1 MAINLYQRGFLNPDK
16 AEQNLKTINDILRS
30 QKPEVRSQK
39 SDEII
44 SIIVDASA
52 NSFDTDRAINNYER
66 FFVAIED
73 ANLFKIILS
82 DAERNLRILSYL
94 FSGSQYLTD
103 ILIKDPSYAL
113 WILNPD
119 ILKKSRFKDEMYNDL
134 SYMFSRAE
142 NYKEKANSLRRFRN
156 REFLRIGLRDLM
168 KEADTIETIEDLSN
182 VADIC
187 LQMAY
192 EYCHSELERKYGIPY
207 FEDELTGL
215 KKRCE
220 FVILAMGKHGGREL
234 NFSSDID
241 LLYIYSSD
249 KGMTGGIESTDGKIE
264 NQITNHEYFVQLS
277 RMVTK
282 MVSEITDEGYA
293 FRIDLDLRPE
303 GKSGDITNSLRSAE
317 IYYESWGETWERQ
330 ALLKCR
336 PAAGSIPLGRKFI
349 EMVKPFIFRKYLDF
363 SALREIKEMKEK
375 INKSL
380 EQKGS
385 GRSNVKL
392 GYGGIREIEFIIQSF
407 QLIYGGKEKWF
418 RERNSMRALHRIS
431 EKGLLSYAEYFS
443 LSNAYLFLRDMEN
456 RIQLLSGRQTH
467 NIPDDI
473 GEQLILSRKMGRGTG
488 LLTRGWFAVDGL
500 QKSEV
505 KNSESQLMT
514 LYNYHTKNVRS
525 IYDNLFSMEIYDVT
539 EIMEGEQQWQ
549 IDIDNAVSSI
559 ATLKQL
565 GFKMPEMIR
574 RNLILM
580 REGGAFAHPTIRS
593 KRYFNQMLPSLL
605 KECTKLPEPDLA
617 INNFEKFIDAGRVRE
632 SIYSV
637 LAKSEGTIKSLCS
650 LFGASQFLSNI
661 LIQQPELADS
671 LLIDLPL
678 PLLQKEGRGE
688 VEKTKENLRDEM
700 GKIVKS
706 SGSYEK
712 SLDALCK
719 FKRGEELRIGLRD
732 ILGIAE
738 FTEVSSELSNLA
750 DVYIEFSL
758 RLAEDEL
765 INRYG
770 APMKNEGKEMSQF
783 AVIGLGKLGGRELN
797 FGSDLDIVF
806 VYSDDGETTGIQGG
820 QNKIN
825 NHFFFSKLCEK
836 LVFAIGGVTRF
847 GFAYRVD
854 TRLRPDGEKGA
865 LVTSIKGYENYYQER
880 GEIWER
886 QALIKARFIAGDE
899 ELSLKL
905 INIIHRFVYETS
917 FKQNMVEE
925 IDRMR
930 KRMELELV
938 KGGESRR
945 NIKLGKGGIVDVEF
959 IVQLLQLKHG
969 SRFKELRKT
978 GSLEVLKILYERKL
992 ITEEEYRILSSGY
1005 LFLRRI
1011 ENRIR
1016 IDHDRPLAVIPESGD
1031 ELSLLARRLGYKDN
1045 GGCSGDKLYKDFEN
1059 CTENVR
1065 GVYNRIFSDQCS
1077 VFRL

>member
-1 MAINLYQRGFLNPDK
+1 MVINLSKRGFLNPEK
-16 AEQNLKTINDILRS
+16 AEQNLKTIDAILRS
-30 QKPEVRSQK
+30 QKL
-39 SDEII
+39 DEII
-44 SIIVDASA
+44 SIIVDVSA
-52 NSFDTDRAINNYER
+52 NSFDPDRALNNYER
-66 FFVAIED
+66 FFAAIED
-73 ANLFKIILS
+73 VNLFKIILS
-82 DAERNLRILSYL
+82 DAEKNLRILSFL

-103 ILIKDPSYAL
+103 ILIKNPSYTSWL
-113 WILNPD
+113 INPE

-134 SYMFSRAE
+134 SYMFLKSDS
-142 NYKEKANSLRRFRN
+142 YKEKANSLRRFRN

-187 LQMAY
+187 LQKAY

-207 FEDELTGL
+207 FEDEMYGL
-215 KKRCE
+215 KERCE
-220 FVILAMGKHGGREL
+220 FVILGMGKHGGREL

-249 KGMTGGIESTDGKIE
+249 KGMTSGIESPDGRIE

-336 PAAGSIPLGRKFI
+336 PAAGSIALGRKFI

-443 LSNAYLFLRDMEN
+443 LSNAYLFLRDLEN
-456 RIQLLSGRQTH
+456 RIQLFSGRQTH
-467 NIPDDI
+467 DIPDEH
-473 GEQLILSRKMGRGTG
+473 GEQLVLSRKMCGGTG
-488 LLTRGWFAVDGL
+488 HPSSGWVAVDGS
-500 QKSEV
+500 QKSELR
-505 KNSESQLMT
+505 NPESQLMP
-514 LYNYHTKNVRS
+514 LYNYHTKNVRE
-525 IYDNLFSMEIYDVT
+525 IYDNLFSAEIYDVT
-539 EIMEGEQQWQ
+539 EVMEGELQWQ
-549 IDIDNAVSSI
+549 IDMDDPASSI
-559 ATLKQL
+559 ATLKQI
-565 GFKMPEMIR
+565 GFKSPEMTR

-580 REGGAFAHPTIRS
+580 RDGGAFAHPTIRS
-593 KRYFNQMLPSLL
+593 KRYFNQIMPSLL
-605 KECTKLPEPDLA
+605 KECTKLPDPDLS
-617 INNFEKFIDAGRVRE
+617 INNFEKFVDAGRVRE
-632 SIYSV
+632 GIYSV
-637 LAKSEGTIKSLCS
+637 LSKSEAAVRSLCS
-650 LFGASQFLSNI
+650 LFGTSQFLSNI

-671 LLIDLPL
+671 LLIA
-678 PLLQKEGRGE
+678 EGIYK
-688 VEKTKENLRDEM
+688 EKTKESLREEM
-700 GKIVKS
+700 GKILKS
-706 SGSYEK
+706 ADSYEK
-712 SLDALCK
+712 SLDELCK

-732 ILGIAE
+732 ILGIVE
-738 FTEVSSELSNLA
+738 FSGISSELSNLA
-750 DVYIEFSL
+750 DVYVEFSL
-758 RLAEDEL
+758 KLTEDEL

-770 APMKNEGKEMSQF
+770 TPVKDGNGEMSRF

-806 VYSDDGETTGIQGG
+806 VYSDNGETTGSRESGVRSRESRE
-820 QNKIN
+820 KISN
-825 NHFFFSKLCEK
+825 QTFFSKLCEK
-836 LVFAIGGVTRF
+836 LIFAIGGVTRF

-865 LVTSIKGYENYYQER
+865 LIISIKGYEDYYRKR

-886 QALIKARFIAGDE
+886 QALIKARFIAGDKK
-899 ELSLKL
+899 LGMSL
-905 INIIHRFVYETS
+905 INIIHKFVYETL
-917 FKQNMVEE
+917 FEQNIAEE

-938 KGGESRR
+938 KGGETKR
-945 NIKLGKGGIVDVEF
+945 NIKLGRGGIVDIEF
-959 IVQLLQLKHG
+959 IIQLLQLKNG
-969 SRFKELRKT
+969 GRFTELRKT
-978 GSLEVLKILYERKL
+978 GSLEALKILYERKL
-992 ITEEEYRILSSGY
+992 ITEEEYRILSVGY
-1005 LFLRRI
+1005 IFLRRI

-1016 IDHDRPLAVIPESGD
+1016 IDHNRPLAVIPESGD
-1031 ELSLLARRLGYKDN
+1031 ELSLLARRLGYKEN
-1045 GGCSGDKLYKDFEN
+1045 GGNSVDKLYKDFES

-1065 GVYNRIFSDQCS
+1065 GIYNRIFN
-1077 VFRL
+1077 VG

>member
-1 MAINLYQRGFLNPDK
+1 MAINLSQRGFLNPDK
-16 AEQNLKTINDILRS
+16 AEQNLKTIDVILRS
-30 QKPEVRSQK
+30 QKL
-39 SDEII
+39 DEIL
-44 SIIVDASA
+44 SIIVEVSA
-52 NSFDTDRAINNYER
+52 NSFDPDRALNNFER

-82 DAERNLRILSYL
+82 DAEKNLRILSYI

-103 ILIKDPSYAL
+103 ILIKNPSYASWL
-113 WILNPD
+113 INPE

-134 SYMFSRAE
+134 SYMFLKSDS
-142 NYKEKANSLRRFRN
+142 YKEKANSLRRFRN
-156 REFLRIGLRDLM
+156 MEFLRIGLRDLM

-192 EYCHSELERKYGIPY
+192 EYCHSELESKNGIPY

-215 KKRCE
+215 KKKCE

-249 KGMTGGIESTDGKIE
+249 KGMTSGIEPPHLSPPLQGGDGGDNIE
-264 NQITNHEYFVQLS
+264 NRITNHEYFVQLS

-336 PAAGSIPLGRKFI
+336 PAAGSIALGRKFI

-392 GYGGIREIEFIIQSF
+392 GYGGIREIEFIVQSF

-418 RERNSMRALHRIS
+418 RERNSMRGLHRIS

-443 LSNAYLFLRDMEN
+443 LSNAYLFLRDLEN
-456 RIQLLSGRQTH
+456 RIQLFSGRQTH
-467 NIPDDI
+467 NIPDEP
-473 GEQLILSRKMGRGTG
+473 GEQLTLYRKMCRGRGHPSG
-488 LLTRGWFAVDGL
+488 GWVAVAGS
-500 QKSEV
+500 QKPEL
-505 KNSESQLMT
+505 KNPESQLMT
-514 LYNYHTKNVRS
+514 LYDYHTKNVRE
-525 IYDNLFSMEIYDVT
+525 IYDNLFSAEIYDVT
-539 EIMEGEQQWQ
+539 EVMEGELQWQ
-549 IDIDNAVSSI
+549 IDMDDPASSI
-559 ATLKQL
+559 ATLKQI
-565 GFKMPEMIR
+565 GFKSPEMSR
-574 RNLILM
+574 RNLLLM
-580 REGGAFAHPTIRS
+580 RDGGAFAHPTIRS

-605 KECTKLPEPDLA
+605 KECIKLPDPDLS
-617 INNFEKFIDAGRVRE
+617 INNFEKFVDAGRVRE
-632 SIYSV
+632 GIYSV
-637 LAKSEGTIKSLCS
+637 LSKSEAAVRSLCS
-650 LFGASQFLSNI
+650 LFGTSQFLSNI

-671 LLIDLPL
+671 LLIA
-678 PLLQKEGRGE
+678 EGINK
-688 VEKTKENLRDEM
+688 EKTKESLREEM
-700 GKIVKS
+700 GKILKS
-706 SGSYEK
+706 ADSYEK
-712 SLDALCK
+712 SLDELCK

-732 ILGIAE
+732 ILGIVE
-738 FTEVSSELSNLA
+738 FSGISSELSNLA
-750 DVYIEFSL
+750 DVYVEFSL
-758 RLAEDEL
+758 KLTEDEL

-770 APMKNEGKEMSQF
+770 TPMKDRNGEMSQF

-806 VYSDDGETTGIQGG
+806 VYSDDGETSGIHGVENRISNQT
-820 QNKIN
+820 
-825 NHFFFSKLCEK
+825 FFSKLCEK
-836 LVFAIGGVTRF
+836 LIFAIGGVTRF

-865 LVTSIKGYENYYQER
+865 LIISIKGYEDYYRKR

-899 ELSLKL
+899 KPGMRL
-905 INIIHRFVYETS
+905 INIIHKFVYETP
-917 FKQNMVEE
+917 FEQNMTEE

-938 KGGESRR
+938 KGGETKR
-945 NIKLGKGGIVDVEF
+945 NIKLGRGGIVDIEF
-959 IVQLLQLKHG
+959 IIQLLQLKNG
-969 SRFKELRKT
+969 GRFTELRKT
-978 GSLEVLKILYERKL
+978 GSLESLKILYERKL
-992 ITEEEYRILSSGY
+992 ITEEEYRILSAGY
-1005 LFLRRI
+1005 IFLRRI
-1011 ENRIR
+1011 ENMIR
-1016 IDHDRPLAVIPESGD
+1016 IEHDRPLAVIPESGD
-1031 ELSLLARRLGYKDN
+1031 ELSLLARRLGYKEN
-1045 GGCSGDKLYKDFEN
+1045 GGSSVDKLYKDFES

-1065 GVYNRIFSDQCS
+1065 GVYNRIFN
-1077 VFRL
+1077 VG

>member
-1 MAINLYQRGFLNPDK
+1 MAINLSQRGFLNPDK

-30 QKPEVRSQK
+30 QK

-44 SIIVDASA
+44 SIIVEVSA
-52 NSFDTDRAINNYER
+52 NSFDPDRALNNYER
-66 FFVAIED
+66 FFAAIED

-82 DAERNLRILSYL
+82 DAEKNLRILSFL

-103 ILIKDPSYAL
+103 ILIKTPSYASWL
-113 WILNPD
+113 INTE

-134 SYMFSRAE
+134 SYMFSKPLVSGANPSLR
-142 NYKEKANSLRRFRN
+142 YKEKANSLRRFRN
-156 REFLRIGLRDLM
+156 MEFLRIGLRDLM

-187 LQMAY
+187 LQKAY

-207 FEDELTGL
+207 FEDEMDGL

-220 FVILAMGKHGGREL
+220 FVILGMGKHGGREL

-249 KGMTGGIESTDGKIE
+249 KGMTSGIEPPHLSPPLQGGDGGGRIE

-282 MVSEITDEGYA
+282 IVSEITDEGYA

-336 PAAGSIPLGRKFI
+336 PAAGSIALGRKFV

-392 GYGGIREIEFIIQSF
+392 GYGGIREIEFIVQSF

-418 RERNSMRALHRIS
+418 RERNSMRGLHRIS

-443 LSNAYLFLRDMEN
+443 LSNAYLFLRDLEN
-456 RIQLLSGRQTH
+456 RIQLFSGRQTH
-467 NIPDDI
+467 DIPDEPV
-473 GEQLILSRKMGRGTG
+473 EQLILYRKMERV
-488 LLTRGWFAVDGL
+488 AVDGS
-500 QKSEV
+500 QKSEL
-505 KNSESQLMT
+505 KNPESQLMS
-514 LYNYHTKNVRS
+514 LYDYHTKNVRE
-525 IYDNLFSMEIYDVT
+525 IYDNLFSAEIYDVT
-539 EIMEGEQQWQ
+539 EVMEGELQWQ
-549 IDIDNAVSSI
+549 IDIDDTVSSI
-559 ATLKQL
+559 ATLKEI
-565 GFKMPEMIR
+565 GFKSPEMTR

-580 REGGAFAHPTIRS
+580 RDGGAFAHPTIRS

-605 KECTKLPEPDLA
+605 KECKKLPDPDLS
-617 INNFEKFIDAGRVRE
+617 INNFEKFVDAGRVRE
-632 SIYSV
+632 GIYSV
-637 LAKSEGTIKSLCS
+637 LSKSEAAVRSLCS
-650 LFGASQFLSNI
+650 LFGTSQFLSNI

-671 LLIDLPL
+671 LLSA
-678 PLLQKEGRGE
+678 EG
-688 VEKTKENLRDEM
+688 VYKEKTKKSLREEM
-700 GKIVKS
+700 ERILKS
-706 SGSYEK
+706 ADSYEK
-712 SLDALCK
+712 SLDELCK

-738 FTEVSSELSNLA
+738 FSGISSELSNLA
-750 DVYIEFSL
+750 DVYVEFSL
-758 RLAEDEL
+758 KLTEDEL
-765 INRYG
+765 ISRYG
-770 APMKNEGKEMSQF
+770 TPMKDRNGEMSQF

-806 VYSDDGETTGIQGG
+806 AYSDDGETTGSRESRE
-820 QNKIN
+820 KISN
-825 NHFFFSKLCEK
+825 QTFFSRLCEK
-836 LVFAIGGVTRF
+836 LIFAIGGVTRF

-865 LVTSIKGYENYYQER
+865 LIIPIKGYEDYYRKR

-899 ELSLKL
+899 KLGMNL
-905 INIIHRFVYETS
+905 INIIHKFVYETPVE
-917 FKQNMVEE
+917 QNMVEE

-938 KGGESRR
+938 KGGETKR
-945 NIKLGKGGIVDVEF
+945 NIKLGRGGIIDIEF
-959 IVQLLQLKHG
+959 IVQLLQLKNG
-969 SRFKELRKT
+969 SRFTELRKT
-978 GSLEVLKILYERKL
+978 GSLDALKILYERKF
-992 ITEEEYRILSSGY
+992 ITEEEYRILSAGY
-1005 LFLRRI
+1005 IFLRRI

-1016 IDHDRPLAVIPESGD
+1016 IEHDRPLAVIPESGD

-1045 GGCSGDKLYKDFEN
+1045 GGNSGDKLYKDFET

-1065 GVYNRIFSDQCS
+1065 EVYNRFFIGG
-1077 VFRL
+1077 

>member
-1 MAINLYQRGFLNPDK
+1 MAINLSQRGFLNPDK
-16 AEQNLKTINDILRS
+16 AEQNLKTIDVILRS
-30 QKPEVRSQK
+30 QKL
-39 SDEII
+39 DEIL
-44 SIIVDASA
+44 SLIVDASA
-52 NSFDTDRAINNYER
+52 NSFDPDRALNNFER

-73 ANLFKIILS
+73 ANLLKIILS
-82 DAERNLRILSYL
+82 DAERNLRILSYI

-103 ILIKDPSYAL
+103 ILIKNPSYASWL
-113 WILNPD
+113 INPE

-134 SYMFSRAE
+134 SYMFSKLVVSGA
-142 NYKEKANSLRRFRN
+142 NPSISYKEKANSLRRFRN
-156 REFLRIGLRDLM
+156 MEFLRIGLRDLM

-187 LQMAY
+187 LQIAY
-192 EYCHSELERKYGIPY
+192 EYCHSELESKYGIPY
-207 FEDELTGL
+207 FEDELIGL
-215 KKRCE
+215 KRKCE

-249 KGMTGGIESTDGKIE
+249 KGMTSGIESTDGKIE

-385 GRSNVKL
+385 GRINVKL
-392 GYGGIREIEFIIQSF
+392 GYGGIREIEFIVQSF

-443 LSNAYLFLRDMEN
+443 LSNAYMFLRDLEN
-456 RIQLLSGRQTH
+456 RIQFFSGRQTH
-467 NIPDDI
+467 NIPDES
-473 GEQLILSRKMGRGTG
+473 GEQLTLYRKMCRGTG
-488 LLTRGWFAVDGL
+488 HPSGGWVAVDGS
-500 QKSEV
+500 QKPEL
-505 KNSESQLMT
+505 KNPESQLMPM
-514 LYNYHTKNVRS
+514 YNYHTKNVRE
-525 IYDNLFSMEIYDVT
+525 IYDNLFSAEIYDVT
-539 EIMEGEQQWQ
+539 EVMEGELQWQ
-549 IDIDNAVSSI
+549 IDMDDPASSI
-559 ATLKQL
+559 ATLKQI
-565 GFKMPEMIR
+565 GFKSPEMTR
-574 RNLILM
+574 RNLLLM
-580 REGGAFAHPTIRS
+580 RDGGAFAHPTIRS

-605 KECTKLPEPDLA
+605 KECIKLPDPDLS
-617 INNFEKFIDAGRVRE
+617 INNFEKFVDAGRVRE
-632 SIYSV
+632 GIYSV
-637 LAKSEGTIKSLCS
+637 LSKSEAAVRSLCS
-650 LFGASQFLSNI
+650 LFGTSQFLSNI

-671 LLIDLPL
+671 LLIA
-678 PLLQKEGRGE
+678 EGIYK
-688 VEKTKENLRDEM
+688 EKTKESLREEM
-700 GKIVKS
+700 GKILKS
-706 SGSYEK
+706 ADSYEK
-712 SLDALCK
+712 SLDELCK

-732 ILGIAE
+732 ILGIVE
-738 FTEVSSELSNLA
+738 FSGISSELSNLA
-750 DVYIEFSL
+750 DVYVEFSL
-758 RLAEDEL
+758 KLTEDEL

-770 APMKNEGKEMSQF
+770 TPMKDGNGEMSQF

-806 VYSDDGETTGIQGG
+806 VYSDDGETSGIHGVENRISNQT
-820 QNKIN
+820 
-825 NHFFFSKLCEK
+825 FFSKLCEK
-836 LVFAIGGVTRF
+836 LIFAIGGVTRF

-865 LVTSIKGYENYYQER
+865 LIISIKGYEDYYRKR

-899 ELSLKL
+899 KPGMRL
-905 INIIHRFVYETS
+905 INIIHKFVYETP
-917 FKQNMVEE
+917 FEQNMTEE

-938 KGGESRR
+938 KGGETKR
-945 NIKLGKGGIVDVEF
+945 NIKLGRGGIVDIEF
-959 IVQLLQLKHG
+959 IIQLLQLKNG
-969 SRFKELRKT
+969 GRFTELRKT
-978 GSLEVLKILYERKL
+978 GSLESLKILYERKL
-992 ITEEEYRILSSGY
+992 ITEEGYRILSAGY
-1005 LFLRRI
+1005 IFLRRI

-1016 IDHDRPLAVIPESGD
+1016 IEHDRPLAVIPESGD
-1031 ELSLLARRLGYKDN
+1031 ELSLLARRLGYKEN
-1045 GGCSGDKLYKDFEN
+1045 GGSSVDKLYKDFES
-1059 CTENVR
+1059 CTGNVR
-1065 GVYNRIFSDQCS
+1065 GVYNRIFN
-1077 VFRL
+1077 VG

>member
-1 MAINLYQRGFLNPDK
+1 MLQWEWVFFMAINLSQRGFLNPEK
-16 AEQNLKTINDILRS
+16 AEQNLKIIGDIL
-30 QKPEVRSQK
+30 
-39 SDEII
+39 SDKADVSEIL
-44 SIIVDASA
+44 SIIVEVSA
-52 NSFDTDRAINNYER
+52 NSFDPDRALNSYER
-66 FFVAIED
+66 FFTAVED
-73 ANLFKIILS
+73 ANLIKAILP
-82 DAERNLRILSYL
+82 DAERNLRILSFL
-94 FSGSQYLTD
+94 LSGSQYLTD
-103 ILIKDPSYAL
+103 ILIKNPSYVSWL
-113 WILNPD
+113 INPE
-119 ILKKSRFKDEMYNDL
+119 ILKKSRFKDEMYNDI
-134 SYMFSRAE
+134 SYMFSKADS
-142 NYKEKANSLRRFRN
+142 YKEKANSLRRFRN

-168 KEADTIETIEDLSN
+168 KEADTIETVEDLSN

-187 LQMAY
+187 LQKAY

-207 FEDELTGL
+207 FEDDLSDL

-241 LLYIYSSD
+241 LLYLYSSD
-249 KGMTGGIESTDGKIE
+249 RGMTSGVESHDGKIE

-277 RMVTK
+277 RMITK
-282 MVSEITDEGYA
+282 IVSEITEEGYT

-336 PAAGSIPLGRKFI
+336 PAAGSIALGRKFI

-443 LSNAYLFLRDMEN
+443 LSNAYLFLRDLEN
-456 RIQLLSGRQTH
+456 RIQFFSGRQTH
-467 NIPDDI
+467 DIPDEPY
-473 GEQLILSRKMGRGTG
+473 EQLILSRKMSRGTHPVNG
-488 LLTRGWFAVDGL
+488 S
-500 QKSEV
+500 QKPEL
-505 KNSESQLMT
+505 KNPESKLMD
-514 LYNYHTKNVRS
+514 LYNYHTKNVRK
-525 IYDNLFSMEIYDVT
+525 IYDNLFSAEIYDVT
-539 EIMEGEQQWQ
+539 EAMEGELQWQ
-549 IDIDNAVSSI
+549 IDIDDTASSI
-559 ATLKQL
+559 AMLKQI
-565 GFKMPEMIR
+565 GFKSPEMSR

-580 REGGAFAHPTIRS
+580 RDGGAFAHPTIRS
-593 KRYFNQMLPSLL
+593 KRYFNQMMPSLL
-605 KECTKLPEPDLA
+605 RECTKLPDPDLS
-617 INNFEKFIDAGRVRE
+617 INNFEKFVDAGRVRE
-632 SIYSV
+632 GIYSV
-637 LAKSEGTIKSLCS
+637 LSKSEVAVRSLCS
-650 LFGASQFLSNI
+650 LFGTSQFLSNI

-671 LLIDLPL
+671 LLTAGGIY
-678 PLLQKEGRGE
+678 K
-688 VEKTKENLRDEM
+688 EKTKESLREEM
-700 GKIVKS
+700 GKILNS
-706 SGSYEK
+706 SDSYEK
-712 SLDALCK
+712 SLDELCK
-719 FKRGEELRIGLRD
+719 FKKGEELRIGLRD
-732 ILGIAE
+732 ILGIVE
-738 FTEVSSELSNLA
+738 FSGISLELSNLA
-750 DVYIEFSL
+750 DVYVEFSL
-758 RLAEDEL
+758 KLTEDEL

-770 APMKNEGKEMSQF
+770 TPMNDGNGAMSQF

-806 VYSDDGETTGIQGG
+806 VYSDDGETTGSRELRE
-820 QNKIN
+820 KIS
-825 NHFFFSKLCEK
+825 NHIFFSKLCEK
-836 LVFAIGGVTRF
+836 LIFAIGGVTRF

-865 LVTSIKGYENYYQER
+865 LILPIKGYEDYYQKR

-886 QALIKARFIAGDE
+886 QALIKARLVAGGE
-899 ELSLKL
+899 KLGMNL
-905 INIIHRFVYETS
+905 INIIRKFVYDTPFE
-917 FKQNMVEE
+917 QNMTEE

-938 KGGESRR
+938 KGGEAKR
-945 NIKLGKGGIVDVEF
+945 NIKLGKGGIVDIEF
-959 IVQLLQLKHG
+959 IVQLLQLKNG

-978 GSLEVLKILYERKL
+978 GSLEALKILYERKL
-992 ITEEEYRILSSGY
+992 ITEEEYRILSGGY
-1005 LFLRRI
+1005 IFLRRI

-1031 ELSLLARRLGYKDN
+1031 ELSLLAKRLGYREN
-1045 GGCSGDKLYKDFEN
+1045 GGSSVDKLYKDFES

-1065 GVYNRIFSDQCS
+1065 EVYNRIFSEQ
-1077 VFRL
+1077 